1 MPWLRRCRGV
11 DYQNLNIMYIIFDK
25 ECIDTS
31 NFKEMRVYGTA
42 GIITFVYQN
51 PGNGKEVEL
60 AVIFDEDYEAE
71 TTFHGI
77 IESYEM
83 EKEVYISEFPAYIP
97 PVLLNQMKKGLDVCT
112 EPFSEFPFER
122 NKDN

>member
-31 NFKEMRVYGTA
+31 SFKEMKVYGTA

-71 TTFHGI
+71 TPSM
-77 IESYEM
+77 ESLRVM
-83 EKEVYISEFPAYIP
+83 RWRKR
-97 PVLLNQMKKGLDVCT
+97 CT
-112 EPFSEFPFER
+112 YLSSQHIYHP
-122 NKDN
+122 

>member
-1 MPWLRRCRGV
+1 
-11 DYQNLNIMYIIFDK
+11 MYIIFDK

-31 NFKEMRVYGTA
+31 SFKGMKVYGTA
-42 GIITFVYQN
+42 GILSFVYQN
-51 PGNGKEVEL
+51 PSNGKEVEL
-60 AVIFDEDYEAE
+60 PVIFDESYEVE
-71 TTFHGI
+71 TTFEGI

-112 EPFSEFPFER
+112 EPFSEFSFER

>member
-1 MPWLRRCRGV
+1 
-11 DYQNLNIMYIIFDK
+11 MYIIFDK

-31 NFKEMRVYGTA
+31 SFKEMRVYGTA

-60 AVIFDEDYEAE
+60 ATIFDEDYEAE

-112 EPFSEFPFER
+112 EPFSEFSFER